1 MQMYDLF
8 WQENYLIGM
17 LGVEL
22 ALCISYEK
30 RKYALL
36 KWIVFAGFT
45 MWIATLSISNWEWE
59 NGAISMRNILEN
71 LPGKVILSILIG
83 IHIYVCYK
91 LDVWNCIFCVTIG
104 IAYQRMQF
112 NFYKIMEELVNRLHG
127 NPLSQLELVVM
138 DLFILLL
145 FSIILWLLY
154 GRRRYQIR
162 INKDNKYVIIL
173 SITALI
179 MEDLFNLYLFARDPY
194 ASRGNTLIAF
204 RLYDIIFCLLTF
216 YMLFNLIGRKSLQF
230 ERQMLETLNR
240 QRSFQ
245 YAFSQ
250 EVIDNIN
257 IKSHDLK
264 KQIQYL
270 KNNKNNNQ
278 EFIKELEGI
287 IEGYD
292 TTFHTGNDTL
302 NIILS
307 EKSMACRGKQIL
319 FTCMADGSHI
329 DFMKEIDIYT
339 LFANLLDNAIE
350 SACQQA
356 EGQRSVFLVIK
367 SKENFLS
374 IHEENFYS
382 GNIKNTNRVL
392 LTTKKDKIYHGFGI
406 KSMIQIVEHYNGT
419 LNWNTKNNMFSVNIL
434 IPIPVKPIPSLHF
447 LEN

>member
-1 MQMYDLF
+1 MYELF
-8 WQENYLIGM
+8 WQENYLIGI
-17 LGVEL
+17 LVVEL

-45 MWIATLSISNWEWE
+45 LWIATFCLSNWEWE
-59 NGAISMRNILEN
+59 NGAISMSNILGN
-71 LPGKVILSILIG
+71 IPGKVILSILIG

-91 LDVWNCIFCVTIG
+91 IDVWNSIFCVTIG

-112 NFYKIMEELVNRLHG
+112 NFYKIMEELVTRLYRKPIIHM
-127 NPLSQLELVVM
+127 ELIGL
-138 DLFILLL
+138 DLMILLL

-162 INKDNKYVIIL
+162 IKKDNKFVIIL
-173 SITALI
+173 SMLALI

-194 ASRGNTLIAF
+194 ASRGSTLIAF
-204 RLYDIIFCLLTF
+204 RLYDITFCLITF

-230 ERQMLETLNR
+230 EQHMLETLNR

-270 KNNKNNNQ
+270 KKDKNNNQ

-287 IEGYD
+287 IEEYD

-307 EKSMACRGKQIL
+307 EKSMVCRGKQIR
-319 FTCMADGSHI
+319 FTCMADGSRI
-329 DFMKEIDIYT
+329 DFIKEIDIYT

-356 EGQRSVFLVIK
+356 EDQRSIFLVIK

-382 GNIKNTNRVL
+382 GNIKYMNRVL
-392 LTTKKDKIYHGFGI
+392 LTTKNDEIYHGFGI
-406 KSMIQIVEHYNGT
+406 KSMIQIVEHYHGT
-419 LNWNTKNNMFSVNIL
+419 LNWNTKNDMFSVNIL
-434 IPIPVKPIPSLHF
+434 IPIP
-447 LEN
+447 EE